1 MADPCCQS
9 LAAAQAGFPCG
20 QAGLRE
26 EAAITSFTEAAKAGV
41 SLQGKFG
48 MAELRA
54 DVLVLGAG
62 MVGVSAALH
71 LQQRGRDVI
80 LIDRHERAGE
90 ETSYGNAGLIECASV
105 FPYMFPRDLTQIFQ
119 YAINRSPQVRYQ
131 FSDLPAFLPWL
142 ARYFLASSKK
152 RALHSAMAE
161 LPLIRRS
168 LIEHQALIAEANVPE
183 LLRRTGWLKLFRSD
197 ATLASAVREF
207 ERARQYGVEGEVLDG
222 KAIALR
228 EPHLSGEFA
237 GAVYLPAP
245 GFVPDPGALAKAYAA
260 LFQRKGGRFLIG
272 DARTLE
278 QRAGGWR
285 LNGPEGAVAA
295 REVVVALGPW
305 SDLVF
310 GPLGYSIPL
319 GVKRGYHLHLA
330 PRGNAVLHHPV
341 LDSDLGYL
349 LAPMNRG
356 IRLTTGV
363 EFARRDAPP
372 TLVQLQRALPRAHA
386 LFPLGEAVDAKPW
399 MGARPCLPDMLP
411 VIGRAPRHAGLWFDF
426 GHQHHGLTLGPATG
440 RLLAEMMTGETPFA
454 DPSPF
459 AVERFG

>member
-1 MADPCCQS
+1 M
-9 LAAAQAGFPCG
+9 
-20 QAGLRE
+20 
-26 EAAITSFTEAAKAGV
+26 TELK
-41 SLQGKFG
+41 
-48 MAELRA
+48 A

-71 LQQRGRDVI
+71 LQKRGRDVI
-80 LIDRHERAGE
+80 LVDRHARAGE
-90 ETSYGNAGLIECASV
+90 ETSFGNAGLIECASV
-105 FPYMFPRDLTQIFQ
+105 FPYMFPRDFGQILQ
-119 YAINRSPQVRYQ
+119 YAMNRAPQARYQ
-131 FSDLPAFLPWL
+131 FSDLPTILPWL
-142 ARYFLASSKK
+142 VRYFIASSPE

-168 LIEHQALIAEANVPE
+168 LIEHEALIAEAQVPE
-183 LLRRTGWLKLFRSD
+183 LLRRTGWLKLFRLKAS
-197 ATLASAVREF
+197 LANAMGEL
-207 ERARQYGVEGEVLDG
+207 ERARQYGVSGEVLDA
-222 KAIALR
+222 KAIRLR
-228 EPHLSGEFA
+228 EPNLSGEFA
-237 GAVYLPAP
+237 GAIHWPAP
-245 GFVPDPGALAKAYAA
+245 GFVPDPSGLAKAYAA
-260 LFQRKGGRFLIG
+260 LFTRKGGRLLVG

-278 QRAGGWR
+278 QVNGGWR
-285 LNGPEGAVAA
+285 VAGSDGAAVA

-310 GPLGYSIPL
+310 GRLGYSIPL

-330 PRGNAVLHHPV
+330 PYGNAVLNQPV
-341 LDSDLGYL
+341 LDSDFGYL

-372 TLVQLQRALPRAHA
+372 TPIQLRQALPRAQK
-386 LFPLGEAVDAKPW
+386 LFPLGEAIDTKPW

-411 VIGRAPRHAGLWFDF
+411 VIGKAPRHPGLWFDF

-454 DPSPF
+454 DPKPF
-459 AVERFG
+459 AVERFD

>member
-1 MADPCCQS
+1 
-9 LAAAQAGFPCG
+9 
-20 QAGLRE
+20 
-26 EAAITSFTEAAKAGV
+26 
-41 SLQGKFG
+41 
-48 MAELRA
+48 MAELKA

-62 MVGVSAALH
+62 MVGVGAALH

-80 LIDRHERAGE
+80 MVDRQELAGE
-90 ETSYGNAGLIECASV
+90 GTSFGNAGIIECASV
-105 FPYMFPRDLTQIFQ
+105 FPYMFPRDFGQILQ
-119 YAINRSPQVRYQ
+119 YAMNRAPQVRYAL
-131 FSDLPAFLPWL
+131 SDLPDFLPWL
-142 ARYFLASSKK
+142 VRYYLASSPE
-152 RALHSAMAE
+152 RALHSAMSE

-168 LIEHQALIAEANVPE
+168 LIEHEALVAEAGVPE
-183 LLRRTGWLKLFRSD
+183 LLRRTGWIKLFRSD
-197 ATLASAVREF
+197 ATLANAVRDF
-207 ERARQYGVEGEVLDG
+207 ERARQYGIEGEVLDAE
-222 KAIALR
+222 AIAAR
-228 EPHLSGEFA
+228 EPNLTGDFA

-245 GFVPDPGALAKAYAA
+245 GFVPDPGGLAKAYAA
-260 LFQRKGGRFLIG
+260 LFKRKGGRFRVG

-278 QRAGGWR
+278 QSAGGWSVA
-285 LNGPEGAVAA
+285 GPEGTVSA

-310 GPLGYSIPL
+310 RPLGYSIPL

-330 PRGNAVLHHPV
+330 PDGNAVLHHPV
-341 LDSDLGYL
+341 LDTDQGYL

-372 TLVQLQRALPRAHA
+372 TPIQLERALPRAHA
-386 LFPLGEAVDAKPW
+386 LFPLGQAIDAKPW
-399 MGARPCLPDMLP
+399 MGARPCLPDMIP

-454 DPSPF
+454 DPSPY

>member
-1 MADPCCQS
+1 
-9 LAAAQAGFPCG
+9 
-20 QAGLRE
+20 
-26 EAAITSFTEAAKAGV
+26 
-41 SLQGKFG
+41 
-48 MAELRA
+48 MAELKA

-80 LIDRHERAGE
+80 LVDRHERAGE

-105 FPYMFPRDLTQIFQ
+105 FPYMFPRDFRQILQ
-119 YAINRSPQVRYQ
+119 YALNSAPQARYR

-142 ARYFLASSKK
+142 VRYYLASSKE
-152 RALHSAMAE
+152 RALHSALAE

-168 LIEHQALIAEANVPE
+168 LVEHEALIAEAGVPE
-183 LLRRTGWLKLFRSD
+183 LLRRTGWIKLFRSD
-197 ATLASAVREF
+197 ATLANAVAEL
-207 ERARQYGVEGEVLDG
+207 ERARQYGVAGEILDG
-222 KAIALR
+222 KAIAAR
-228 EPHLSGEFA
+228 EPNLTGEFT

-245 GFVPDPGALAKAYAA
+245 GFVPDPGGLAKAYAA
-260 LFQRKGGRFLIG
+260 LFKRKGGHFRVG
-272 DARTLE
+272 DARTLQQE
-278 QRAGGWR
+278 AGGWR
-285 LNGPEGAVAA
+285 LSGPGGAFVA
-295 REVVVALGPW
+295 REAVVALGPW
-305 SDLVF
+305 SDQVF
-310 GPLGYSIPL
+310 RPLGYSIPL
-319 GVKRGYHLHLA
+319 GVKRGYHLHLE

-341 LDSDLGYL
+341 LDTDLGYL

-372 TLVQLQRALPRAHA
+372 TPIQLLRALPRAHR
-386 LFPLGEAVDAKPW
+386 LFPLGEAVEANPW
-399 MGARPCLPDMLP
+399 IGARPCLPDMLP
-411 VIGRAPRHAGLWFDF
+411 VIGKAPRHPSLWFDF

-454 DPSPF
+454 DPVPF

>member
-1 MADPCCQS
+1 
-9 LAAAQAGFPCG
+9 
-20 QAGLRE
+20 
-26 EAAITSFTEAAKAGV
+26 
-41 SLQGKFG
+41 
-48 MAELRA
+48 MAEHRA

-80 LIDRHERAGE
+80 LLDKHELAGE
-90 ETSYGNAGLIECASV
+90 ETSFGNAGLIECASV
-105 FPYMFPRDLTQIFQ
+105 FPLMFPRDFGQILQ
-119 YAINRSPQVRYQ
+119 YALNSAPQVRYQ

-142 ARYFLASSKK
+142 ARYFLASSPD
-152 RALHSAMAE
+152 RALRSAMAE

-168 LIEHQALIAEANVPE
+168 LIEHEALIAEAEVPE
-183 LLRRTGWLKLFRSD
+183 LLRRTGWIKLFRSNT
-197 ATLASAVREF
+197 TLESAV
-207 ERARQYGVEGEVLDG
+207 ADLDLAKQYGVEGEVLDS

-228 EPHLSGEFA
+228 EPNLTGAFT

-245 GFVPDPGALAKAYAA
+245 GFVPDPGGLTKAYAA
-260 LFQRKGGRFLIG
+260 LFMRKGGRFAVG
-272 DARTLE
+272 DAATLE
-278 QRAGGWR
+278 QVSGGWR
-285 LNGPEGAVAA
+285 VAGPDGAVVA

-305 SDLVF
+305 SDLVL

-319 GVKRGYHLHLA
+319 SVKRGYHLHLQ

-341 LDSDLGYL
+341 LDTDLGYL

-372 TLVQLQRALPRAHA
+372 TPIQIEQALPRAHA
-386 LFPLGEAVDAKPW
+386 LFPLGEAIDAKPW

-411 VIGRAPRHAGLWFDF
+411 VIGKAPRHAGLWFDF

-440 RLLAEMMTGETPFA
+440 RLLAEIMTGETPFA

-459 AVERFG
+459 AIERFG

>member
-1 MADPCCQS
+1 M
-9 LAAAQAGFPCG
+9 
-20 QAGLRE
+20 
-26 EAAITSFTEAAKAGV
+26 TEHK
-41 SLQGKFG
+41 
-48 MAELRA
+48 A

-80 LIDRHERAGE
+80 LLDKHELAGE
-90 ETSYGNAGLIECASV
+90 ETSFGNAGLIECASV
-105 FPYMFPRDLTQIFQ
+105 FPYMFPRDFGQILQ
-119 YAINRSPQVRYQ
+119 YALNKAPQVRYQ

-142 ARYFLASSKK
+142 ARYFLASSPD
-152 RALHSAMAE
+152 RALRSAMAE

-168 LIEHQALIAEANVPE
+168 LIEHQALIAEAEVPE
-183 LLRRTGWLKLFRSD
+183 LLRRTGWIKLFRSNT
-197 ATLASAVREF
+197 TLESAVRDLD
-207 ERARQYGVEGEVLDG
+207 RARQYGVEGEVLDS

-228 EPHLSGEFA
+228 EPNLTGAFT

-245 GFVPDPGALAKAYAA
+245 GFVPDPGGLAKAYAA
-260 LFQRKGGRFLIG
+260 LFKRKDGRFVVG
-272 DARTLE
+272 DAATLE
-278 QRAGGWR
+278 QVSGGWR
-285 LNGPEGAVAA
+285 VAGPDGAVVA

-305 SDLVF
+305 SDLVL

-319 GVKRGYHLHLA
+319 SVKRGYHLHLQ

-341 LDSDLGYL
+341 LDTDLGYL

-372 TLVQLQRALPRAHA
+372 TPIQIEQALPRAHA
-386 LFPLGEAVDAKPW
+386 LFPLGEAIDAKPW

-411 VIGRAPRHAGLWFDF
+411 VIGKAPRHAGLWFDF

-440 RLLAEMMTGETPFA
+440 RLLAEIMTGETPFA

-459 AVERFG
+459 AIERFG